1 MMVAKVA
8 QSGRPRGQPRQWDG
22 KDIRPLSAVRV
33 GAQKHTP
40 NQTPPTVANTRP
52 FFAPPRV
59 PGRRGVS
66 NMPTRRH
73 RRWRIH
79 VPRSSPA
86 GPLVGRMLLRPYTG
100 YMIGFAKHIRPA
112 DASGLGDGL
121 ILLLRPPPRPPG
133 APIYIM
139 YRPRPGGA
147 TIARPVFHTPR
158 KEHPEKQ
165 TRIFV
170 H

>member
-8 QSGRPRGQPRQWDG
+8 QSGRPRGQPRQRDE

-40 NQTPPTVANTRP
+40 
-52 FFAPPRV
+52 
-59 PGRRGVS
+59 
-66 NMPTRRH
+66 TRRH

-79 VPRSSPA
+79 VRFLRPRVYPV
-86 GPLVGRMLLRPYTG
+86 VGRKR
-100 YMIGFAKHIRPA
+100 IRPPIGPEGDEYRTSFA
-112 DASGLGDGL
+112 TVGGVWLGVCDTPLHRVHDWIRETHTSRRRVGPRGWPDFA
-121 ILLLRPPPRPPG
+121 ITPTPTPPACPL
-133 APIYIM
+133 YIM

>member
-1 MMVAKVA
+1 M
-8 QSGRPRGQPRQWDG
+8 
-22 KDIRPLSAVRV
+22 
-33 GAQKHTP
+33 
-40 NQTPPTVANTRP
+40 VANTHPAFVP
-52 FFAPPRV
+52 FGAVGWAYAFA
-59 PGRRGVS
+59 
-66 NMPTRRH
+66 
-73 RRWRIH
+73 
-79 VPRSSPA
+79 
-86 GPLVGRMLLRPYTG
+86 PYTG

-121 ILLLRPPPRPPG
+121 ILLLRPPTRPPG